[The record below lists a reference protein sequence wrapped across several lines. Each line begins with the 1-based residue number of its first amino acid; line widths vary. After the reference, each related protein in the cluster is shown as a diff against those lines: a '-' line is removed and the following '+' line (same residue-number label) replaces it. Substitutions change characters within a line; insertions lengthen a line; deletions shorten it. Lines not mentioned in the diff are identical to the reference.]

1 MDLIIKTLRSVS
13 YAIVDP
19 TLALVFT
26 FIGLIFYIKN
36 KKIALIQRL
45 IMGETIESPLEM
57 TLSQLVIGIFGG
69 VLANIIL
76 NFFGVSFYKNSGI
89 EFIFLISIFSIFFKS
104 KYFKIPYS
112 ASILGLISIMVSFL
126 GNNFLE
132 FIQVN
137 ITYLVILVG
146 IISFV
151 QGILIILDG
160 KRGGIPVFTN
170 RDNKILGGFAFNRS
184 WAFPIAISIIITTSG
199 ENISTPIW
207 WYYLLPNNIFSLL
220 VSSIL
225 TILPL
230 YGLIE
235 YDNVT
240 FTRNKIEKTLLSG
253 MIISGYGILL
263 CLLAQLT
270 YLGVYIEIIILIIM
284 PVLFEG
290 VKGLEKIIE
299 SNKEPL
305 YISDYTGIC
314 ILDVLPNSLALEQ
327 GIKSG
332 YKIVEINGEKP
343 KDENDIF
350 KSLKNIN
357 ITTNLKIKDLQG
369 DIKDYIINFND
380 KSRRFGVILVPITSR
395 DKKLVKNILVK

>member
-26 FIGLIFYIKN
+26 VIAIIFYIKN
-36 KKIALIQRL
+36 RKISFIQRL
-45 IMGETIESPLEM
+45 IMGEIIESPLEM

-89 EFIFLISIFSIFFKS
+89 EFIFLISIFSLFFKS
-104 KYFKIPYS
+104 KYFKFPYS
-112 ASILGLISIMVSFL
+112 ASILGLISIMTSL
-126 GNNFLE
+126 LSNNSIE
-132 FIQVN
+132 VIQVN
-137 ITYLVILVG
+137 ITYLVTLVG

-160 KRGGIPVFTN
+160 KRGCIPVFTN
-170 RDNKILGGFAFNRS
+170 RDNKVLGGFAFNRS
-184 WAFPIAISIIITTSG
+184 WAFPIALSIIATTSG
-199 ENISTPIW
+199 KDISTPIW

-220 VSSIL
+220 ASSVL

-230 YGLIE
+230 YGLME

-253 MIISGYGILL
+253 IIISSYGILL
-263 CLLAQLT
+263 CLIAQLT
-270 YLGVYIEIIILIIM
+270 YIGIYIEIIILIIM

-290 VKGLEKIIE
+290 IKVLEKRIE

-305 YISDYTGIC
+305 YSSDYTGIC

-332 YKIVEINGEKP
+332 YKIVALNGEKP

-350 KSLKNIN
+350 KSLKNTH
-357 ITTNLKIKDLQG
+357 ITTILKIRDLQG
-369 DIKDYIINFND
+369 NIKDYIINFND
-380 KSRRFGVILVPITSR
+380 KSRRFGIILVPMTSR
-395 DKKLVKNILVK
+395 DKKLVKDILVK